1 MIMTLLK
8 KNYSF
13 ICIVVIAIIF
23 ASCDGNCKDET
34 IEKIE
39 WITRY
44 EDVYKDTLVRYSI
57 LVDKREYSEV
67 YKEVKHTI
75 TIRNDN
81 EVYSNRFAVLIKY
94 GYQDSEYFTTET
106 KSNDTAFVIIEPLSS
121 NTFSFYTQ
129 GGYSYNFNS
138 EYEILQMDTNFTY
151 QNKIDELKV
160 SQETVNSCTANIEA
174 LKEKYNTI
182 KELYKV
188 KTNQTTSK

>member
-1 MIMTLLK
+1 MLYILLK
-8 KNYSF
+8 KSF
-13 ICIVVIAIIF
+13 SATFIILIVILF

-34 IEKIE
+34 IEKVE
-39 WITRY
+39 WVTRY
-44 EDVYKDTLVRYSI
+44 EELYKDTLVRYSI

-67 YKEVKHTI
+67 YKEVKHTV

-81 EVYSNRFAVLIKY
+81 EIYSNRFAVLIKY

-138 EYEILQMDTNFTY
+138 EYEILQIDTNFTY
-151 QNKIDELKV
+151 LNKIDELKV
-160 SQETVNSCTANIEA
+160 SQETVNSCTVNIEA
-174 LKEKYNTI
+174 LKEKYSTI
-182 KELYKV
+182 KQLYKS
-188 KTNQTTSK
+188 KTSK